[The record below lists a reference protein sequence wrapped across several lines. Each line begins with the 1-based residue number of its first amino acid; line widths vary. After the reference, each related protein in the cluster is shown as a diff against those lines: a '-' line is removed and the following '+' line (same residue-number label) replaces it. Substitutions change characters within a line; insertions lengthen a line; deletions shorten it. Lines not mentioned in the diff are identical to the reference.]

1 MKKNI
6 ERIILLILLLGTM
19 TIIFG
24 FSSQDGKES
33 GNISK
38 KITEQIVKRIPQ
50 IQEKEQEEKEIIINR
65 IEKVIRKIAHF
76 SIYTVV
82 GILVMAFISTYQ
94 IKEKNRIIISTIIG
108 IIYACSDEIHQ
119 SLVPGRSPM
128 ITDVMIDTMGV
139 VLGILLVML
148 GKVIIKNFQKKIYRN
163 GLKNH
168 FFFIKYKSA

>member
-1 MKKNI
+1 
-6 ERIILLILLLGTM
+6 M

-119 SLVPGRSPM
+119 SFVPGRSPM

-139 VLGILLVML
+139 ILGILLITTIKL
-148 GKVIIKNFQKKIYRN
+148 IIQKYQEK
-163 GLKNH
+163 LK
-168 FFFIKYKSA
+168 KMV

>member
-82 GILVMAFISTYQ
+82 GILVMALISTYQ
-94 IKEKNRIIISTIIG
+94 IKEKNRLIITTIIG

-119 SLVPGRSPM
+119 SFVPGRSPM

-139 VLGILLVML
+139 ILGILLITTIKL
-148 GKVIIKNFQKKIYRN
+148 IIQKYQE
-163 GLKNH
+163 
-168 FFFIKYKSA
+168 KS

>member
-82 GILVMAFISTYQ
+82 GILVMALISTYQ

-139 VLGILLVML
+139 ILGILLITTIKL
-148 GKVIIKNFQKKIYRN
+148 IIQKYQEK
-163 GLKNH
+163 LK
-168 FFFIKYKSA
+168 KMV

>member
-1 MKKNI
+1 MENKMKKNI

-119 SLVPGRSPM
+119 SFVPGRSPM

-139 VLGILLVML
+139 ILGILLITTIKL
-148 GKVIIKNFQKKIYRN
+148 IIQKYQEK
-163 GLKNH
+163 LK
-168 FFFIKYKSA
+168 KMV

>member
-119 SLVPGRSPM
+119 SFVPGRSPM

-139 VLGILLVML
+139 ILGILLITTIKL
-148 GKVIIKNFQKKIYRN
+148 IIQKYQEK
-163 GLKNH
+163 LK
-168 FFFIKYKSA
+168 KMV